1 MRRVAFSCLMMI
13 ALAACGRSTGEES
26 AAADAAKLD
35 ENTINALLGA
45 DIPPEAYPGAS
56 EANENQMNADA
67 SSNEVDS
74 GNQANG
80 SEDEQ

>member
-45 DIPPEAYPGAS
+45 DIPPEAYPGAQ
-56 EANENQMNADA
+56 EPTENQLNAHAD
-67 SSNEVDS
+67 SNESDD
-74 GNQANG
+74 GNQA
-80 SEDEQ
+80 D